1 MGERQLEQQQ
11 EVETA
16 VARLAA
22 INAQI
27 AELTQ
32 QSNALKSFIRLILGP
47 GTHAAGE
54 MRVSV
59 ITRRVFDANLAATAI
74 PQELMPLVLV
84 TKQFIDSELAKKVLP
99 AETYTACCKETQA
112 QVRIA

>member
-1 MGERQLEQQQ
+1 MEQQQQQ
-11 EVETA
+11 EVEAA

-32 QSNALKSFIRLILGP
+32 QGNALKSFIRLVLGP

-59 ITRRVFDANLAATAI
+59 ITRRVFDPDLAMTVV
-74 PQELMPLVLV
+74 PQQYRPLVLV
-84 TKQFIDSELAKKVLP
+84 TKQYVDPGLAKKVLP
-99 AETYTACCKETQA
+99 EETYSACCKETQA